1 MDSLQWVREGKIVRM
16 VGCVSGKWASDDG
29 LGPMV
34 SIPTAVSLNANHST
48 AKAFI
53 ETYLETI
60 VRQVGTAATRS
71 LTGKV
76 SMH

>member
-1 MDSLQWVREGKIVRM
+1 MVRM
-16 VGCVSGKWASDDG
+16 VGCVSGEWASDDE
-29 LGPMV
+29 LGPTV
-34 SIPTAVSLNANHST
+34 SIPTAVSLTANHST

-53 ETYLETI
+53 ETYLETL
-60 VRQVGTAATRS
+60 VRQIGTEATRS

>member
-16 VGCVSGKWASDDG
+16 VGCVSGKWASDDE

-34 SIPTAVSLNANHST
+34 SIPTVVSLTANHST

-53 ETYLETI
+53 ESYLETI
-60 VRQVGTAATRS
+60 FRQIETEATRS
-71 LTGKV
+71 LTGKF

>member
-16 VGCVSGKWASDDG
+16 VDCVSGKWASDDE
-29 LGPMV
+29 LGPIV
-34 SIPTAVSLNANHST
+34 SIPTAVSLTANHST

-60 VRQVGTAATRS
+60 VRQIGTEVTRS

>member
-16 VGCVSGKWASDDG
+16 VGCVSGKWASDDE
-29 LGPMV
+29 LGRMV
-34 SIPTAVSLNANHST
+34 WIPTAVSLTANHST

-53 ETYLETI
+53 EIYLETM
-60 VRQVGTAATRS
+60 VRQIGTEATRN